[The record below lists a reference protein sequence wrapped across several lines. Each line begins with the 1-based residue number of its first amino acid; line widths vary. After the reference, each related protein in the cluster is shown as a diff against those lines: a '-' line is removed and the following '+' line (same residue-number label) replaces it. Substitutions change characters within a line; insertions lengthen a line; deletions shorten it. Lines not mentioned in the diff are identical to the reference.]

1 VENER
6 RIILSMTYCTDP
18 SASTAQGL
26 ARRIKDVAFFG
37 PRALWT

>member
-1 VENER
+1 
-6 RIILSMTYCTDP
+6 MTYCADP
-18 SASTAQGL
+18 RANWSQAI